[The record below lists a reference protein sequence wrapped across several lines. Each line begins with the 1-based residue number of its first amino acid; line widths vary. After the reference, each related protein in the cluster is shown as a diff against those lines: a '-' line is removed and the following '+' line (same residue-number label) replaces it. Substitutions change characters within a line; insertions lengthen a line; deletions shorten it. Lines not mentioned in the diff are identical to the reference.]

1 MKPFIRTEPA
11 VEVPPSLQR
20 SADANQVLD
29 DIRAIL
35 VEAGNCIASG
45 RIKEGKDL
53 VDELVAILSKG
64 AP

>member
-20 SADANQVLD
+20 TAEANQVLD
-29 DIRAIL
+29 DIRVVLI
-35 VEAGNCIASG
+35 EAGDCIASG

-53 VDELVAILSKG
+53 VDQLVAILSKG
-64 AP
+64 AA